1 MNDAVPLLDKIV
13 AASGLSPIFARGAI
27 TRALRRAGVRDDEL
41 TRVNARGALP
51 EIRKAIQ
58 PFLATSADEAMKAIE
73 AVIE

>member
-1 MNDAVPLLDKIV
+1 MNDAVPLLEQIV

-41 TRVNARGALP
+41 TRVTARSALP

-58 PFLATSADEAMKAIE
+58 PFLAGGADQAMKAIE
-73 AVIE
+73 AVID